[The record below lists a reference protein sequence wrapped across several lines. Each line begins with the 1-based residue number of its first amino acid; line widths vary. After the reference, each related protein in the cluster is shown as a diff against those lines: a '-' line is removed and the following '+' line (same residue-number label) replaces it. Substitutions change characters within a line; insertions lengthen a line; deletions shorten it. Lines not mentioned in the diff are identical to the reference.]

1 MKTLFQQ
8 LLYIARKV
16 QGIVCEALYAI
27 YRFVYILHSIL
38 ILSLVGKR
46 ITQMKNQ
53 FEQFVPLD
61 RIVLEFI

>member
-8 LLYIARKV
+8 LLYIARNV
-16 QGIVCEALYAI
+16 QKIVCEALYTI
-27 YRFVYILHSIL
+27 CRFVYILHIIL

-53 FEQFVPLD
+53 FE
-61 RIVLEFI
+61 